1 MLRNQKASHQLCT
14 SRNATVGVRDTNQ
27 MQDMNRINRK
37 PSPHLK
43 RLFIRLLIYL
53 TYINEDMSIA
63 GGSDTQTEDVPIA
76 GESDTQT
83 ENVPTMGGS
92 DAQTEVMPTTGGSDT
107 QIEDRTHRAPS
118 NEMQKIAANEYRTM
132 EKHDLTCYQSCKDYR
147 RTKGQRYDTF
157 KLSSNQRNIGAANTS
172 SE

>member
-63 GGSDTQTEDVPIA
+63 GGSGTQTEDVPTA

-83 ENVPTMGGS
+83 EDMPTKGGS

-107 QIEDRTHRAPS
+107 QTEDRTHRAPS

>member
-1 MLRNQKASHQLCT
+1 
-14 SRNATVGVRDTNQ
+14 
-27 MQDMNRINRK
+27 
-37 PSPHLK
+37 
-43 RLFIRLLIYL
+43 
-53 TYINEDMSIA
+53 MSIA
-63 GGSDTQTEDVPIA
+63 EESDTQTENMPTMGGSDTQTEDVPTAGESDTQTEDMPIA
-76 GESDTQT
+76 GESDTQN

-107 QIEDRTHRAPS
+107 QTEDRTHRAPS
-118 NEMQKIAANEYRTM
+118 NEMQEIAANEYRTM

>member
-63 GGSDTQTEDVPIA
+63 GGSDTQTEDVPTT

-132 EKHDLTCYQSCKDYR
+132 EKHDLTCYQSCKDYE

-157 KLSSNQRNIGAANTS
+157 KLSSD
-172 SE
+172 

>member
-63 GGSDTQTEDVPIA
+63 GGSDTQTEDVPTA

-107 QIEDRTHRAPS
+107 QTEDRTHRAPS

>member
-1 MLRNQKASHQLCT
+1 
-14 SRNATVGVRDTNQ
+14 
-27 MQDMNRINRK
+27 
-37 PSPHLK
+37 
-43 RLFIRLLIYL
+43 
-53 TYINEDMSIA
+53 MSIA

-92 DAQTEVMPTTGGSDT
+92 DTQAEDMPTTGGSDT
-107 QIEDRTHRAPS
+107 QTEDRTHRAPS

-132 EKHDLTCYQSCKDYR
+132 EKLDLTCYQSCKDYR

-157 KLSSNQRNIGAANTS
+157 KLSSD
-172 SE
+172 